1 MAGVGPQATSAPSAA
16 SSGPASSSL
25 GLPPPPPPQKILLAK
40 PASGAAS
47 SRIGRDD
54 DPSAVVIRSR
64 NAAQPGSLSLISES
78 WDVHIDRILPVLLL
92 FFPVFLTENTD
103 FTVIGIIGPPGVG
116 KSTIMNELYGF
127 DGNSPDF
134 TLSAIACHSQPI
146 FSPSVLVD
154 MMRPDGTSAI
164 SVLNGESLSADLAH
178 ELMGIQLGVFLASI
192 CNILLVVSEGIH
204 DFSMWQHM
212 LTDLGS
218 TKDRLIMIWIGEK
231 KDILVPRADD
241 RVDLLKHNIP
251 DPSTLAS
258 GQTQGSTSVLD
269 KENNSKFGA
278 PNNEY
283 LATLVFIHTK
293 LRDLEPSPSNIMLL
307 RKALLKYFGSSAF
320 NINKSREL
328 KREQIDSSPSLAN
341 KSNESDFIGADLIF
355 LPLKLQDDLQKPQY
369 ESYNCMIGKLC
380 DQILSME
387 PHSFAK
393 PVTERDWLRN
403 SAKIWGMLKKSPVIT
418 EYCKTL
424 QDSGLFR
431 K

>member
-1 MAGVGPQATSAPSAA
+1 MAGVGPQATSAPSAP

-78 WDVHIDRILPVLLL
+78 WDVHIDRILP
-92 FFPVFLTENTD
+92 FLTENTD

-127 DGNSPDF
+127 DGNSPGMLPPF
-134 TLSAIACHSQPI
+134 TTQSDEIRAMSKHCTTGVELRVSSERYILLDAQPI

-212 LTDLGS
+212 LT
-218 TKDRLIMIWIGEK
+218 
-231 KDILVPRADD
+231 
-241 RVDLLKHNIP
+241 VDLLKHNIP

-258 GQTQGSTSVLD
+258 GQAQGSTSVPD

-293 LRDLEPSPSNIMLL
+293 LRDLEPSPSNILLL

-320 NINKSREL
+320 NINESREL
-328 KREQIDSSPSLAN
+328 KKEQIDSSPSLAN
-341 KSNESDFIGADLIF
+341 KSNESDFIGAGLIF

>member
-1 MAGVGPQATSAPSAA
+1 M
-16 SSGPASSSL
+16 
-25 GLPPPPPPQKILLAK
+25 
-40 PASGAAS
+40 
-47 SRIGRDD
+47 
-54 DPSAVVIRSR
+54 
-64 NAAQPGSLSLISES
+64 
-78 WDVHIDRILPVLLL
+78 
-92 FFPVFLTENTD
+92 D
-103 FTVIGIIGPPGVG
+103 FTVIGIIGPPGCG

-127 DGNSPDF
+127 DVNSPGMLPPF
-134 TLSAIACHSQPI
+134 TTQSDEIRAMAKHCTTGIELRVSSERFILLDAQPI

-192 CNILLVVSEGIH
+192 CNILLVVSEGNH

-212 LTDLGS
+212 LT
-218 TKDRLIMIWIGEK
+218 
-231 KDILVPRADD
+231 
-241 RVDLLKHNIP
+241 VDLLKHNIP

-258 GQTQGSTSVLD
+258 GQTQGSTSVPE
-269 KENNSKFGA
+269 KENNSNLRA
-278 PNNEY
+278 PSDEY

-293 LRDLEPSPSNIMLL
+293 MRDLELSPSNIILL
-307 RKALLKYFGSSAF
+307 KKALLKYFSSSSF

-328 KREQIDSSPSLAN
+328 KTEQIDSSLSLAN
-341 KSNESDFIGADLIF
+341 ESDSMGADLIF
-355 LPLKLQDDLQKPQY
+355 LPLKLQDDSQKPQY
-369 ESYNCMIGKLC
+369 ESFNCMMGKLC

-393 PVTERDWLRN
+393 PVTEREWLRN
-403 SAKIWGMLKKSPVIT
+403 SAKIWSILKKSPVIT